1 VHDPNFRE
9 GERLAPAP
17 PVPEARGGL
26 RGLVGL
32 ATIDVGPLRRHRDFR
47 LLFTGQA
54 VSFFGSM
61 VTYVA
66 IPYQVYSLTGSS
78 LLVGLLGLAEL
89 APLLVTALVGG
100 ALADAVDRRRM
111 VRFAELGLSLAAGA
125 LLLNALL
132 PEPQVWL
139 LFVVASVMAGL
150 DGIQRPSL
158 DALTPRLVERHE
170 LPAASAL
177 DSFRGNIGMIA
188 GPAVAGVVIATGG
201 LAVTYAIDVGT
212 FVFSLAMLTLMRA
225 VPPPPEAEPP
235 SIRRIVE
242 GLRYAKSRDEL
253 VGTYAVDLVAMFFGM
268 PLALFPAFADDLG
281 GASALGL
288 LYAAPS
294 VGSLLATLTSGWA
307 ARVHRHGLAVVF
319 AAAAW
324 GVGITVLGF
333 ASSLWLALAA
343 LVFGGA
349 ADMISG
355 IFRATIW
362 NQTIPD
368 HLRGRLAG
376 IEQLS
381 YSTGPLLGNVE
392 SGVVAALAGVRAS
405 IVSGGVLCVVGVAIA
420 ALALPGLRTYY
431 ARRQAGGEPEPSPA

>member
-1 VHDPNFRE
+1 MHDPNLRE
-9 GERLAPAP
+9 GERLAPVP
-17 PVPEARGGL
+17 PVPEPRGGV
-26 RGLVGL
+26 RGLVRL
-32 ATIDVGPLRRHRDFR
+32 AAIDTGPLRRHRDFR
-47 LLFTGQA
+47 LLFAGQA

-66 IPYQVYSLTGSS
+66 IPYQVYQLTGSS

-111 VRFAELGLSLAAGA
+111 VRFAELGLSLAAGV

-132 PEPQVWL
+132 PEPRVWV
-139 LFVVASVMAGL
+139 LFVVAAIMAGL

-201 LAVTYAIDVGT
+201 LEVTYAIDVGT
-212 FVFSLAMLTLMRA
+212 FLFSLAMLTLMRA

-235 SIRRIVE
+235 SLRRIVE
-242 GLRYAKSRDEL
+242 GIRYAASKDEL

-268 PLALFPAFADDLG
+268 PLALFPAFAEKFG

-294 VGSLLATLTSGWA
+294 IGSLLATLTSGWVS
-307 ARVHRHGLAVVF
+307 RVHRHGLAVIV
-319 AAAAW
+319 AAAGW
-324 GVGITVLGF
+324 GIGITVLGLS
-333 ASSLWLALAA
+333 SSLPLALAA
-343 LVFGGA
+343 LVFAGA

-355 IFRATIW
+355 IFRSTIW

-381 YSTGPLLGNVE
+381 YSAGPLLGNVE
-392 SGVVAALAGVRAS
+392 SGVVAAFAGVRAS
-405 IVSGGVLCVVGVAIA
+405 IVSGGVLCIVGVAVT
-420 ALALPGLRTYY
+420 ALALPGLRAYD
-431 ARRQAGGEPEPSPA
+431 ARKHDATPPEPSPT

>member
-1 VHDPNFRE
+1 MREPDRRE
-9 GERLAPAP
+9 GERLAPVP
-17 PVPEARGGL
+17 PVHEPPSRF
-26 RGLVGL
+26 RGLVRL

-66 IPYQVYSLTGSS
+66 IPYQVYELTGSS

-111 VRFAELGLSLAAGA
+111 VRLAELGLSLAAGV
-125 LLLNALL
+125 LLVNAML
-132 PEPQVWL
+132 PDPHVWV
-139 LFVVASVMAGL
+139 LFVVAAVMAGL

-170 LPAASAL
+170 LLAASAL

-188 GPAVAGVVIATGG
+188 GPAVAGVVIAIGG
-201 LAVTYAIDVGT
+201 LEVTYAIDVGT

-235 SIRRIVE
+235 SLRRIVD
-242 GLRYAKSRDEL
+242 GIRYAASRDEL

-268 PLALFPAFADDLG
+268 PLALFPAFAADLG
-281 GASALGL
+281 GAQALGL

-294 VGSLLATLTSGWA
+294 VGSLLATLTSGWVS
-307 ARVHRHGLAVVF
+307 RIHRHGLAVIV
-319 AAAAW
+319 AAAGW
-324 GVGITVLGF
+324 GAGITVLGF
-333 ASSLWLALAA
+333 ASSLPLALTA
-343 LVFGGA
+343 LVFAGA

-355 IFRATIW
+355 IFRSTIW

-381 YSTGPLLGNVE
+381 YSAGPLLGNVE

-405 IVSGGVLCVVGVAIA
+405 IVSGGVLCIVGVVVA
-420 ALALPGLRTYY
+420 AVALPGLRAYD
-431 ARRQAGGEPEPSPA
+431 ARRHGDPEPEPSPA

>member
-1 VHDPNFRE
+1 MHDPNLRE

-17 PVPEARGGL
+17 PVPEPRGGL
-26 RGLVGL
+26 RGIVRL
-32 ATIDVGPLRRHRDFR
+32 AAIDIGPLRRHRDFR
-47 LLFTGQA
+47 LLFAGQA

-66 IPYQVYSLTGSS
+66 IPYQVFQLTGSS

-100 ALADAVDRRRM
+100 ALADAIDRRRM
-111 VRFAELGLSLAAGA
+111 VRFAELGLSLAAGV
-125 LLLNALL
+125 LLVNALL
-132 PEPQVWL
+132 PEPQVWV
-139 LFVVASVMAGL
+139 LFLVAAIMAAL

-158 DALTPRLVERHE
+158 DALTPRLVERRE
-170 LPAASAL
+170 LAAASAL

-201 LAVTYAIDVGT
+201 LEVTYAIDVGT

-225 VPPPPEAEPP
+225 VPPPPDAEAP
-235 SIRRIVE
+235 SLRRIVE
-242 GLRYAKSRDEL
+242 GIRYAASKDEL

-268 PLALFPAFADDLG
+268 PLALFPAFAEKLG
-281 GASALGL
+281 GPSVLGL

-294 VGSLLATLTSGWA
+294 VGSLLATLTSGWVS
-307 ARVHRHGLAVVF
+307 RVHRHGLAVII
-319 AAAAW
+319 AAAGW
-324 GVGITVLGF
+324 GIGITVLGF
-333 ASSLWLALAA
+333 SSSLPLALAA
-343 LVFGGA
+343 LVFAGA

-355 IFRATIW
+355 IFRSTIW

-381 YSTGPLLGNVE
+381 YSAGPLLGNVE
-392 SGVVAALAGVRAS
+392 SGVVAAFAGVRTS
-405 IVSGGVLCVVGVAIA
+405 IVSGGVLCIVGVAVA
-420 ALALPGLRTYY
+420 ALVLPGMRAYD
-431 ARRQAGGEPEPSPA
+431 ARKHDAAAPEPSPA

>member
-1 VHDPNFRE
+1 MHDPNLRE

-17 PVPEARGGL
+17 PVPEPRGGL
-26 RGLVGL
+26 RGLVRL

-47 LLFTGQA
+47 LLFAGQA

-66 IPYQVYSLTGSS
+66 IPYQVFQLTGSS

-111 VRFAELGLSLAAGA
+111 VRFAELGLSLAAGV

-132 PEPQVWL
+132 PDPQVWV

-188 GPAVAGVVIATGG
+188 GPAVAGIVIATGG
-201 LAVTYAIDVGT
+201 LAVTFAIDVGT

-235 SIRRIVE
+235 SLRRIVE
-242 GLRYAKSRDEL
+242 GIRYARSRDEL

-268 PLALFPAFADDLG
+268 PLALFPAFAEEFG
-281 GASALGL
+281 GASVLGL

-294 VGSLLATLTSGWA
+294 VGSVLATLTSGWVS
-307 ARVHRHGLAVVF
+307 RVHRHGLAVIF
-319 AAAAW
+319 AATGW
-324 GVGITVLGF
+324 GLAVTMLGF
-333 ASSLWLALAA
+333 ASSLPLALAA
-343 LVFGGA
+343 LVFAGG

-355 IFRATIW
+355 IFRTTIW

-381 YSTGPLLGNVE
+381 YSAGPLLGNVE
-392 SGVVAALAGVRAS
+392 SGVVAAFAGVRAS
-405 IVSGGVLCVVGVAIA
+405 ILSGGVLCVVGVAIA
-420 ALALPGLRTYY
+420 ALALPGFRAYD
-431 ARRQAGGEPEPSPA
+431 ARRRDEAAPEPSPA

>member
-1 VHDPNFRE
+1 MHDPNLRE

-17 PVPEARGGL
+17 PVPEPRGGL
-26 RGLVGL
+26 RGLVRL

-66 IPYQVYSLTGSS
+66 IPYQVFQLTGSS

-111 VRFAELGLSLAAGA
+111 VRLAELGLSLAAGA

-132 PEPQVWL
+132 PEPQVWV
-139 LFVVASVMAGL
+139 LFVIAAVMAGL
-150 DGIQRPSL
+150 DGIQRPPL

-170 LPAASAL
+170 LAAASAL

-201 LAVTYAIDVGT
+201 LEVTYAIDVGT

-235 SIRRIVE
+235 SLRRIVE
-242 GLRYAKSRDEL
+242 GIRYAASRDEL

-268 PLALFPAFADDLG
+268 PMALFPAFAEKLG
-281 GASALGL
+281 GPGVLGL

-294 VGSLLATLTSGWA
+294 AGSLLATLTSGWVS
-307 ARVHRHGLAVVF
+307 RVHQHGLAVIV
-319 AAAAW
+319 AAAGW

-333 ASSLWLALAA
+333 SSSLWLALAA
-343 LVFGGA
+343 LVFAGA

-355 IFRATIW
+355 IFRSTIW

-381 YSTGPLLGNVE
+381 YSAGPLLGNVE
-392 SGVVAALAGVRAS
+392 SGVVAAFAGVRAS
-405 IVSGGVLCVVGVAIA
+405 IVSGGVLCVVGVAVA
-420 ALALPGLRTYY
+420 ALALPGLRAYD
-431 ARRQAGGEPEPSPA
+431 ARQHDAAAPEPSPA

>member
-1 VHDPNFRE
+1 MHDPNLRE
-9 GERLAPAP
+9 GQRLAPAP
-17 PVPEARGGL
+17 PVPEPTEGL
-26 RGLVGL
+26 RGWVRL

-47 LLFTGQA
+47 LLFAGQA

-66 IPYQVYSLTGSS
+66 IPYQVFQLTGSS

-89 APLLVTALVGG
+89 APLIVTALVGG

-111 VRFAELGLSLAAGA
+111 VRLAELGLSLAAGV
-125 LLLNALL
+125 LLVNALL
-132 PEPQVWL
+132 PEQQVWL
-139 LFVVASVMAGL
+139 LFVVASAMAAL

-170 LPAASAL
+170 LPAAGAL

-212 FVFSLAMLTLMRA
+212 FVFSLALLSLMRA

-242 GLRYAKSRDEL
+242 GLRYARSRDEL

-268 PLALFPAFADDLG
+268 PLALFPAFAEDLG
-281 GASALGL
+281 GASVLGL

-294 VGSLLATLTSGWA
+294 VGSLLATLTSGWVS
-307 ARVHRHGLAVVF
+307 RVHRHGLAVIF
-319 AAAAW
+319 AAVGW
-324 GVGITVLGF
+324 GLAVTVLGF
-333 ASSLWLALAA
+333 ASSLPLALGA
-343 LVFGGA
+343 LVAAGA

-355 IFRATIW
+355 IFRSTIW

-381 YSTGPLLGNVE
+381 YSAGPLLGNVE

-405 IVSGGVLCVVGVAIA
+405 IVSGGILCVVGVAVA
-420 ALALPGLRTYY
+420 AMALPGFRAYD
-431 ARRQAGGEPEPSPA
+431 ARRNGAPSPEPSPA

>member
-1 VHDPNFRE
+1 MPDPNLRE

-17 PVPEARGGL
+17 PVPESGRGL
-26 RGLVGL
+26 RRLLRL
-32 ATIDVGPLRRHRDFR
+32 AAMDVRPLRRHRDFR
-47 LLFTGQA
+47 LLFAGQA

-66 IPYQVYSLTGSS
+66 IPYQVFQLTGSS

-111 VRFAELGLSLAAGA
+111 VRFAELGLALAAGV
-125 LLLNALL
+125 LFLNALL
-132 PEPQVWL
+132 PEPQLWV
-139 LFVVASVMAGL
+139 LFVVAATMAGL

-177 DSFRGNIGMIA
+177 DSFRWEIGMIA
-188 GPAVAGVVIATGG
+188 GPAIAGLVIATAG
-201 LAVTYAIDVGT
+201 LPAAYAIDVGT
-212 FVFSLAMLTLMRA
+212 FVVSLALLTLMRA
-225 VPPPPEAEPP
+225 VPPSPEAAPP
-235 SIRRIVE
+235 SLRRIVE
-242 GLRYAKSRDEL
+242 GLRYARSRDEL

-268 PLALFPAFADDLG
+268 PMALFPAFAEKLG
-281 GASALGL
+281 GPGVLGL

-294 VGSLLATLTSGWA
+294 LGSLLATVTSGWV
-307 ARVHRHGLAVVF
+307 ARIHRHGMAVIF
-319 AAAAW
+319 AATGW
-324 GVGITVLGF
+324 GIAITVFGF
-333 ASSLWLALAA
+333 ATSLPLALGA
-343 LVFGGA
+343 LVVAGA
-349 ADMISG
+349 VDMISG
-355 IFRATIW
+355 IFRMTIW

-392 SGVVAALAGVRAS
+392 AGVAAAIAGVRAS
-405 IVSGGVLCVVGVAIA
+405 IVSGGVLCIVGVAVA
-420 ALALPGLRTYY
+420 AVALPGLRAYD
-431 ARRQAGGEPEPSPA
+431 ARRHQGPVPEPARA

>member
-1 VHDPNFRE
+1 MPDPNFRE

-17 PVPEARGGL
+17 PVPEPGHGL
-26 RGLVGL
+26 GRLVRL
-32 ATIDVGPLRRHRDFR
+32 AAMDVGPLRRHRDFR
-47 LLFTGQA
+47 LLFAGQA

-66 IPYQVYSLTGSS
+66 IPFQVFELTGSS

-89 APLLVTALVGG
+89 APLLFTALLGG
-100 ALADAVDRRRM
+100 ALADAVDRSRM
-111 VRFAELGLSLAAGA
+111 VRFAELGLSLAAGV

-132 PEPQVWL
+132 PEPQVWV
-139 LFVVASVMAGL
+139 LFIVAAVMAGF

-188 GPAVAGVVIATGG
+188 GPAVAGIVIATAG
-201 LAVTYAIDVGT
+201 LPVTYGIDVAT
-212 FVFSLAMLTLMRA
+212 FAFSLAMLTLMRA

-235 SIRRIVE
+235 SLRRIVE
-242 GLRYAKSRDEL
+242 GLRYARSREEL

-268 PLALFPAFADDLG
+268 PMALFPAFAEKLG
-281 GASALGL
+281 GPGVLGL

-294 VGSLLATLTSGWA
+294 LGSLLATLTSGWVS
-307 ARVHRHGLAVVF
+307 RVHRHGVAVILAATGWGLAIIVF
-319 AAAAW
+319 
-324 GVGITVLGF
+324 GF
-333 ASSLWLALAA
+333 ASSLPLALAA
-343 LVFGGA
+343 LVVAGA
-349 ADMISG
+349 SDMISG
-355 IFRATIW
+355 IFRTIIW

-381 YSTGPLLGNVE
+381 YSVGPLLGNVE
-392 SGVVAALAGVRAS
+392 SGVAAAIAGVRAS
-405 IVSGGVLCVVGVAIA
+405 IVSGGVLCVVGVAVA
-420 ALALPGLRTYY
+420 ALALPAFRAYD
-431 ARRQAGGEPEPSPA
+431 ARRHESTLPEPSRA

>member
-1 VHDPNFRE
+1 MTDPDLRE

-17 PVPEARGGL
+17 PVPEPRAGV
-26 RGLVGL
+26 RGLVRL
-32 ATIDVGPLRRHRDFR
+32 ATIDIGPLRRHRDFR

-66 IPYQVYSLTGSS
+66 IPYQVYQLTGSS

-100 ALADAVDRRRM
+100 ALADAVDRRRL
-111 VRFAELGLSLAAGA
+111 VRFAELGLSIAAGG

-132 PEPQVWL
+132 PSPQVWV
-139 LFVVASVMAGL
+139 LFVIASIMAGL
-150 DGIQRPSL
+150 DGLQRPPL
-158 DALTPRLVERHE
+158 DALTPRLVDRHE
-170 LPAASAL
+170 LLAASAL

-188 GPAVAGVVIATGG
+188 GPAVAGVLIATGG
-201 LAVTYAIDVGT
+201 LEVTYAVDLAT
-212 FVFSLAMLTLMRA
+212 FVFSLLMLTLMRA

-235 SIRRIVE
+235 SLRRIVE

-268 PLALFPAFADDLG
+268 PLALFPAFADELG
-281 GASALGL
+281 GAGALGL

-294 VGSLLATLTSGWA
+294 VGSLLATLTSGWVS
-307 ARVHRHGLAVVF
+307 RVHRHGLAVIV
-319 AAAAW
+319 AAAGW

-333 ASSLWLALAA
+333 ASSLPLALAA
-343 LVFGGA
+343 LVFAGA

-355 IFRATIW
+355 IFRGTIW

-381 YSTGPLLGNVE
+381 YSAGPLLGHVE
-392 SGVVAALAGVRAS
+392 SGVVAALAGVRTS
-405 IVSGGVLCVVGVAIA
+405 IVSGGVLCIVGVAVA
-420 ALALPGLRTYY
+420 AVALPGLRAYD
-431 ARRQAGGEPEPSPA
+431 ARRHDTAPEPSPA